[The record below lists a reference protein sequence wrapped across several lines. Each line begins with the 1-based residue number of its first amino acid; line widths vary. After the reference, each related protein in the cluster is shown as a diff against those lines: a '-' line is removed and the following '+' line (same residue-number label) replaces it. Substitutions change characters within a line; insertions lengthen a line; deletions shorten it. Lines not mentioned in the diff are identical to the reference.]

1 MCFNFQEK
9 RTTLTFSAQIW
20 SKKDFRVESPDTKS
34 VPPIYDM
41 YRFSVKVDNFEFCG
55 QNLGKLPNCMQ
66 YFGSNNVETVTES
79 WVEAEMS
86 CMGWMELGEG

>member
-1 MCFNFQEK
+1 
-9 RTTLTFSAQIW
+9 
-20 SKKDFRVESPDTKS
+20 
-34 VPPIYDM
+34 M

-66 YFGSNNVETVTES
+66 YFGSNNVESVTES